1 MYPAQREQ
9 RGNVEVRT
17 VYRETGYAPFG
28 GHTRLTAL
36 GVLLSGALS
45 RRADHFSGPT
55 SDRQG
60 VSVFPGIAGQVER
73 RSKGAMHGIGR
84 LRSPLAISLLLF
96 PLLAVGCDPSKP
108 GTGGPIDRPDSPLLA
123 ESGGGGPGTGGTAD
137 SEGPVSLLDVRH
149 LPASMG
155 LDSTLL
161 VAAMERAGGQSRLH
175 NMVVARHGEAVLER
189 HFRGPPPHQPAN
201 VKSVSKTILS
211 AVVGYALTEGLLD
224 DLDTQVVR
232 YFPDYLPVDDQAVD
246 DQGSES
252 DTWDLSDGGRARS
265 SGGEGDLRRQITL
278 AHLLSMSS
286 GLESTSIRN
295 YGRWVSSPNWVRA
308 ALTRPMN
315 FQPGTRMVYSTGNS
329 HILSAVLTR
338 TSGRTTHALARTALS
353 EPAGIQLP
361 PWPRD
366 PQGIFFG
373 GNDMLI
379 SPRDLLRFGELYRQ
393 GGTLD
398 GREVLPRKWVE
409 ESWRIQIHSP
419 RDGNGYGLGWWARQ
433 SGRHEVRFAW
443 GYGGQFLFIVPALE
457 LTVVFTSDP
466 WASREGNHLRVL
478 HDLLDDYLVP
488 AAEKGAGS

>member
-1 MYPAQREQ
+1 MVTLP
-9 RGNVEVRT
+9 EVPH
-17 VYRETGYAPFG
+17 TGD
-28 GHTRLTAL
+28 
-36 GVLLSGALS
+36 LSHW
-45 RRADHFSGPT
+45 ADHFSRPT
-55 SDRQG
+55 PDPQDAI
-60 VSVFPGIAGQVER
+60 VFPGIASHLR
-73 RSKGAMHGIGR
+73 GASESGTCGSGR
-84 LRSPLAISLLLF
+84 LRSHLAKALLLL
-96 PLLAVGCDPSKP
+96 PVLTVGGCDPP
-108 GTGGPIDRPDSPLLA
+108 QAGEGGP
-123 ESGGGGPGTGGTAD
+123 GPGTGVATEP
-137 SEGPVSLLDVRH
+137 EGSISLLDMRH
-149 LPASMG
+149 LPASTG
-155 LDSTLL
+155 LDSTLM
-161 VAAMERAGGQSRLH
+161 AAAIERAEAQSRLH
-175 NMVVARHGEAVLER
+175 NMVVARHGEVVLER

-201 VKSVSKTILS
+201 VKSVSKTLLS
-211 AVVGYALTEGLLD
+211 AVVGYALAEGLLE
-224 DLDTQVVR
+224 DLDAQVVR
-232 YFPDYLPVDDQAVD
+232 YFPDYLPVEDG
-246 DQGSES
+246 GSES
-252 DTWDLSDGGRARS
+252 AAWELSDGGDAGP
-265 SGGEGDLRRQITL
+265 SGGKSELRRQITL

-295 YGRWVSSPNWVRA
+295 YGRWVSSPNWVRT

-338 TSGRTTHALARTALS
+338 TSGRTTHALARSALS

-361 PWPRD
+361 SWPRD

-379 SPRDLLRFGELYRQ
+379 SPRDLLRFGELYRR
-393 GGTLD
+393 GGMLD

-409 ESWRIQIHSP
+409 ESWRVRIHSP

-433 SGRHEVRFAW
+433 SGLHEVRFAW

-488 AAEKGAGS
+488 AAERGAAS